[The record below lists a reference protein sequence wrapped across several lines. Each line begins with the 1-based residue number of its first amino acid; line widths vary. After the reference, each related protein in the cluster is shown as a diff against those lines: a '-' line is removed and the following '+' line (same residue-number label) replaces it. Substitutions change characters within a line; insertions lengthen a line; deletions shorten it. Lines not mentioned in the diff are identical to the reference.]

1 MFRVQ
6 HAAPLTHKRDK
17 SSAVARW
24 AGPGRAGPGRGLAD
38 WKQREMLSNQGL
50 GKTKPTMTKLRN
62 HLQHK
67 EPDGLCLALVK
78 EKPKQRLI
86 L

>member
-1 MFRVQ
+1 MV
-6 HAAPLTHKRDK
+6 
-17 SSAVARW
+17 
-24 AGPGRAGPGRGLAD
+24 
-38 WKQREMLSNQGL
+38 SNQGL

-67 EPDGLCLALVK
+67 EPDGFCLDLLK
-78 EKPKQRLI
+78 EKPNQLGPVFLYIKAESKLHLVI

>member
-17 SSAVARW
+17 SSAVAS
-24 AGPGRAGPGRGLAD
+24 RAGPGRGLAD